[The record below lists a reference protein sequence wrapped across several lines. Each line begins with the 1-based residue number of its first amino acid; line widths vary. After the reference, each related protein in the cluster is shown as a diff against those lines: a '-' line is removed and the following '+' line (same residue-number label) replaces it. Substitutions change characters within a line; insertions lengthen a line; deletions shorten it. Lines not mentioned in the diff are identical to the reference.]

1 MNSEI
6 NTGNSE
12 PETNSV
18 DNTITTSDFINRRS
32 QPAEVQEEPTQV
44 EQQAETTEVAKEP
57 ETQESPEQVTTEEK
71 SADVLSQVDLDNMS
85 ESELKEMGQK
95 LGTKAVARFGELTA
109 RRKQAEERMQ
119 AMERE
124 LQELKQ
130 SNAKSAPRVKDNPL
144 AKVKTVNELQKHQ
157 SAAQEIIEWAEDLL
171 DKHEDSS
178 ASSVI
183 ANVNDKEMTKADV
196 KKHLRHSRNVV
207 NKYVPA
213 QAATLQ
219 RRSSIVNQAAAYQRK
234 ALEEFD
240 WIKDKENDTSKKYN
254 AMLKDKRIA
263 SLNRTNPEVGAQ
275 MPYLLAHA
283 ANSMYGRKTIDA
295 TKAPISPPKPVGG
308 SGAKAE
314 RKPSNLSASQKE
326 VSQKFRSSGD
336 VNDFIALRTLQ
347 KS

>member
-18 DNTITTSDFINRRS
+18 DNTITTSDFINSRS
-32 QPAEVQEEPTQV
+32 QPAEVQEEPKQV
-44 EQQAETTEVAKEP
+44 VTHAEKTEEAKEL
-57 ETQESPEQVTTEEK
+57 EVQESPEQVATEEK

-119 AMERE
+119 AMEQE
-124 LQELKQ
+124 LHQLKQ
-130 SNAKSAPRVKDNPL
+130 STAKAAPQVKDNPL
-144 AKVKTVNELQKHQ
+144 QKIKSMNELQKHQ
-157 SAAQEIIEWAEDLL
+157 SAAQEVIEWAEDLL
-171 DKHEDSS
+171 DQHEDEKS
-178 ASSVI
+178 SSVI
-183 ANVNDKEMTKADV
+183 AHVNNKDMTKAEI
-196 KKHLRHSRNVV
+196 KQQLRHSRNIV

-213 QAATLQ
+213 QVATLQ
-219 RRSSIVNQAAAYQRK
+219 RRAEIVNQSAAFQRR

-240 WIKDKENDTSKKYN
+240 WIRDKSNPTSQKYN

-263 SLNRTNPEVGAQ
+263 ALEKTNPEVSAQ
-275 MPYLLAHA
+275 LPYILAHA
-283 ANSMYGRKTIDA
+283 ANSMYGRKAIDA
-295 TKAPISPPKPVGG
+295 GKAPISPPKSVGG

-326 VSQKFRSSGD
+326 VNQKFRSSGD
-336 VNDFIALRTLQ
+336 INDFIALRTLQ

>member
-18 DNTITTSDFINRRS
+18 DNTITTSDFINSRS
-32 QPAEVQEEPTQV
+32 QPAEVQKELKQV
-44 EQQAETTEVAKEP
+44 EQQAENTEVAKEL
-57 ETQESPEQVTTEEK
+57 EQTESPEQVATEEK

-124 LQELKQ
+124 LHQLKQ
-130 SNAKSAPRVKDNPL
+130 SNAKAAPKVKDNPL
-144 AKVKTVNELQKHQ
+144 SKIKTMNELQKHKN
-157 SAAQEIIEWAEDLL
+157 AAQEVIEWAEDLL
-171 DKHEDSS
+171 DRNEDNPSTT
-178 ASSVI
+178 VI
-183 ANVNDKEMTKADV
+183 ANVNNQEMTKADV
-196 KKHLRHSRNVV
+196 KQKLRHSRNVV

-213 QAATLQ
+213 QVATLQ
-219 RRSSIVNQAAAYQRK
+219 RRADLVNQSAAFQRK

-240 WIKDKENDTSKKYN
+240 WIKDKKNPTSQRYT

-263 SLNRTNPEVGAQ
+263 SLQRTNPEVSAQ
-275 MPYLLAHA
+275 LPYILAHA
-283 ANSMYGRKTIDA
+283 ANSMYGRKT
-295 TKAPISPPKPVGG
+295 S
-308 SGAKAE
+308 
-314 RKPSNLSASQKE
+314 
-326 VSQKFRSSGD
+326 
-336 VNDFIALRTLQ
+336 
-347 KS
+347 

>member
-12 PETNSV
+12 PATNPV
-18 DNTITTSDFINRRS
+18 DNTITASDFINSRS
-32 QPAEVQEEPTQV
+32 QPKEVQEEPTQV
-44 EQQAETTEVAKEP
+44 EQPVETTEVAKEP
-57 ETQESPEQVTTEEK
+57 EQESPEQVTTEET
-71 SADVLSQVDLDNMS
+71 SADVLSHVDLDNMS

-119 AMERE
+119 VMEQE
-124 LQELKQ
+124 LQQLKQ
-130 SNAKSAPRVKDNPL
+130 SNTQTAPKVKDNPL

-157 SAAQEIIEWAEDLL
+157 NAAQEVIEWAEDLL

-178 ASSVI
+178 ATSVI
-183 ANVNDKEMTKADV
+183 TNVNNKEMTKADV

-213 QAATLQ
+213 QVASLQ
-219 RRSSIVNQAAAYQRK
+219 RRSSLVNQAASYKRK

-240 WIKDKENDTSKKYN
+240 WIKDEKNDTTKKYS
-254 AMLKDKRIA
+254 AMLNDKRLA
-263 SLNRTNPEVGAQ
+263 SLQRTNPELSTQ
-275 MPYLLAHA
+275 MPYILAHA
-283 ANSMYGRKTIDA
+283 ANSMYGRKTVDA
-295 TKAPISPPKPVGG
+295 TKAPMTPPKPVGG
-308 SGAKAE
+308 NAATSE
-314 RKPSNLSASQKE
+314 RKPSNRTAMQKE
-326 VSQKFRSSGD
+326 VSQQFKSSGNI
-336 VNDFIALRTLQ
+336 NDFIALRTLQ